1 MNLKILEQLR
11 QGALQERHAWHEPF
25 FQALRD
31 PSRAH
36 DTLAAARREVQ
47 DWEDR
52 ASKSEEYIAGWQAI
66 LTQAPEWIATLLDQQ
81 SHPLLQQPHAATP
94 FQRPF
99 TPEEIEASRLD
110 RMGGRRKS
118 KCRLSL
124 DEKDGSAYC
133 MLMAE
138 TDFSHPGD
146 LVRQQ
151 CLQRFNLSVTEG
163 ARALGV
169 TRQALTNLLTGK
181 AGISPEMALRL
192 ELAFGGGA
200 ETWLQRQVLHDLAQA
215 RERLAELKV
224 APIVSERQTALF

>member
-1 MNLKILEQLR
+1 
-11 QGALQERHAWHEPF
+11 
-25 FQALRD
+25 
-31 PSRAH
+31 
-36 DTLAAARREVQ
+36 
-47 DWEDR
+47 
-52 ASKSEEYIAGWQAI
+52 
-66 LTQAPEWIATLLDQQ
+66 
-81 SHPLLQQPHAATP
+81 
-94 FQRPF
+94 
-99 TPEEIEASRLD
+99 
-110 RMGGRRKS
+110 
-118 KCRLSL
+118 
-124 DEKDGSAYC
+124 
-133 MLMAE
+133 MAE